1 MINIMSSIRIAGF
14 SLMTVAAGGLASAQD
29 LPAHDLPVNGGA
41 GIRTDHI
48 TATGRTV
55 PNPGASESAGTTPMD
70 KGIEQQDTKIQ
81 SSICK
86 GC

>member
-1 MINIMSSIRIAGF
+1 MINIMSSVRVLGLA
-14 SLMTVAAGGLASAQD
+14 LVTAAAGGTALAQNLPARD
-29 LPAHDLPVNGGA
+29 LPENGGA
-41 GIRTDHI
+41 GIRTGHI

-70 KGIEQQDTKIQ
+70 KGIEQEDTKIQ

>member
-1 MINIMSSIRIAGF
+1 MITMKSSMRIVGLA
-14 SLMTVAAGGLASAQD
+14 LVTAAACGVASAQD
-29 LPAHDLPVNGGA
+29 LPARDLPENGGA

-55 PNPGASESAGTTPMD
+55 PNPGASQSAGTTPMD
-70 KGIEQQDTKIQ
+70 KGVEQEDTKIQ

>member
-1 MINIMSSIRIAGF
+1 MINISSSARVAGL
-14 SLMTVAAGGLASAQD
+14 SLIVVASSGFAHAQD
-29 LPAHDLPVNGGA
+29 LPARDLPENGGA

-55 PNPGASESAGTTPMD
+55 PNPGASQSAGTTPMD